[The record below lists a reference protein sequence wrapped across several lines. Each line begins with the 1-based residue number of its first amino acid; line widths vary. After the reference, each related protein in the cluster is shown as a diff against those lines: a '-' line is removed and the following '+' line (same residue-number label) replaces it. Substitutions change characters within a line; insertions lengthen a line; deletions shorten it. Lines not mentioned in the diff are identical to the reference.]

1 MSHSGIRRLI
11 ARVRCETFHLV
22 LDFGKL
28 KWRLRAPVRCVCIVK
43 VNLNL
48 AMLMLQS

>member
-11 ARVRCETFHLV
+11 ARVRCGAFHDV
-22 LDFGKL
+22 FDFGKL
-28 KWRLRAPVRCVCIVK
+28 NWRLRAPVRCVCIVK
-43 VNLNL
+43 VTLNL